1 MIGAGPRSGA
11 ADDARRAMTY
21 DVRML
26 ADLIAALAL
35 SFPIPAEE
43 VGCPG
48 YYYDPCDLIEFWST
62 LAPVNAAQIPSDG
75 VLVLQGAY
83 HGTWDDDALA
93 TVELAVTLAGE
104 PVAGAIERS
113 PAPGVLV
120 WRPAAPLTPGAAYEL
135 SGSVSNMN
143 PSGVTCA
150 DSTVPIAGDLVIAAE
165 PGAPLGQPGLSG
177 TPSVSI
183 EPIVKLTTLAC
194 CAGEQPNYYVG
205 SCDGPSLSFD
215 PAVCA
220 PIRGV
225 GYLTV
230 TLTGT
235 PAAEGPAAQQI
246 LYTRRI
252 IGAPAVMSLEPAF
265 EWTAEEPFCAAIEA
279 LDLASGVITTSQSL
293 CFGDMLVDELG
304 PQDLAVPETLT
315 CALRQCEV
323 VETGW
328 NLKNC
333 DAVDPAADS
342 STAGG
347 GEDGDKGCGCNS
359 GGAGEGVGGPGGGGG
374 AGQGAVLLGL
384 LGVLG
389 LGRRRRAR

>member
-1 MIGAGPRSGA
+1 MA
-11 ADDARRAMTY
+11 Y

-26 ADLIAALAL
+26 PDLLAALAL
-35 SFPIPAEE
+35 SFPIPAAE

-93 TVELAVTLAGE
+93 SVELAVTLAGE
-104 PVAGAIERS
+104 PVAGALERS

-120 WRPAAPLTPGAAYEL
+120 WRSAAPLTPGAVYEL

-143 PSGVTCA
+143 PPGVTCA
-150 DSTVPIAGDLVIAAE
+150 ASTVPIAGDLVIAAE

-183 EPIVKLTTLAC
+183 EPIVKLSTLAC
-194 CAGEQPNYYVG
+194 CKGEQPNYYVG

-220 PIRGV
+220 PIRGI
-225 GYLTV
+225 GYLSV
-230 TLTGT
+230 AFTGT
-235 PAAEGPAAQQI
+235 PAAEGPAAKQI
-246 LYTRRI
+246 LYTLRNVD
-252 IGAPAVMSLEPAF
+252 APAIMSLEPVF
-265 EWTAEEPFCAAIEA
+265 EWTAEGPFCAALEA
-279 LDLASGVITTSQSL
+279 LDLASGVITTSESL

-304 PQDLAVPETLT
+304 PQDIAVPETLT

-323 VETGW
+323 VEDGW

-347 GEDGDKGCGCNS
+347 GDDGDKGCGCDS
-359 GGAGEGVGGPGGGGG
+359 GGSGGG
-374 AGQGAVLLGL
+374 AALLGL

-389 LGRRRRAR
+389 LGRRRSAR